1 MGLTLLYAKQPQLAL
16 LATIGGIQIIPLAL
30 NTANTLLWPLQH
42 YQGRRYLQ
50 EATATLQRL
59 NPTVVSIS
67 GAFGKTS
74 TKYLLG
80 QILSAHGPTLIS
92 PGSTNTPLGL
102 AQIINAQLQPH
113 HQYFLAEMGAY
124 KIGSIA
130 NICTLYP
137 PHACA
142 TTAIGAAHYERF
154 KSLAAIAQAE
164 FEVIDA
170 TLAHGGPAVLSI
182 DCIPTN
188 LWQPRVQ
195 AAPHIKLV
203 GSDQRHIR
211 KGDYWIKSSAQ
222 TAAGLTVQVVHQ
234 GKSTTLKCPLY
245 GTTMAPNMATA
256 FALATELGVPKT
268 VSAAALASAQGAPH
282 RLQRREEP
290 GMTILD
296 DSYNSNPA
304 GFAAALEVLTLIG
317 GAKPSKKARRK
328 ILITPGMVELGTL
341 HAPEHARLG
350 TLAAQHADV
359 VMAVA
364 PQRIPT
370 FTAAVKAAGH
380 TELVLLPTLS
390 AAFAWLRTNG
400 QADDIV
406 LLENDLPDRYEAKW
420 KL

>member
-1 MGLTLLYAKQPQLAL
+1 
-16 LATIGGIQIIPLAL
+16 
-30 NTANTLLWPLQH
+30 
-42 YQGRRYLQ
+42 
-50 EATATLQRL
+50 
-59 NPTVVSIS
+59 
-67 GAFGKTS
+67 
-74 TKYLLG
+74 
-80 QILSAHGPTLIS
+80 
-92 PGSTNTPLGL
+92 
-102 AQIINAQLQPH
+102 
-113 HQYFLAEMGAY
+113 
-124 KIGSIA
+124 
-130 NICTLYP
+130 
-137 PHACA
+137 
-142 TTAIGAAHYERF
+142 
-154 KSLAAIAQAE
+154 
-164 FEVIDA
+164 
-170 TLAHGGPAVLSI
+170 
-182 DCIPTN
+182 
-188 LWQPRVQ
+188 
-195 AAPHIKLV
+195 
-203 GSDQRHIR
+203 
-211 KGDYWIKSSAQ
+211 
-222 TAAGLTVQVVHQ
+222 
-234 GKSTTLKCPLY
+234 
-245 GTTMAPNMATA
+245 MATA

-359 VMAVA
+359 VLAVA